1 MAITLT
7 KPVVGGS
14 DGTWGTT
21 LNSTLDTVANYLDG
35 DLEITPNLTSG
46 SWSISGTAVTATAS
60 QINLLASLT
69 ATATELNYTDGV
81 TSNIQTQLDAKAA
94 TTSPTFTTKIVTPK
108 VEFSNWT
115 ITETS
120 GVLYFATGGVNK
132 MKLDASGNL
141 TVVGDITA
149 FGTI

>member
-7 KPVVGGS
+7 KPTVGGS

-21 LNSTLDTVANYLDG
+21 LNSTLDAIANYLDG
-35 DLEITPNLTSG
+35 DSEITPDLTSG
-46 SWSISGTAVTATAS
+46 SWSISGTAVTASAA
-60 QINLLASLT
+60 QINLLTSLT

-81 TSNIQTQLDAKAA
+81 TSNIQTQLDGKAA
-94 TTSPTFTTKIVTPK
+94 VDSPTFTTKIVTPK

-141 TVVGDITA
+141 TVTGNVTGY
-149 FGTI
+149 GTV

>member
-35 DLEITPNLTSG
+35 DLEITPDLTSG
-46 SWSISGTAVTATAS
+46 SWSISGTAVTATAA
-60 QINLLASLT
+60 QINILTSLT
-69 ATATELNYTDGV
+69 ATAAELNYTDGV

-94 TTSPTFTTKIVTPK
+94 TVSPTFTTKIVTPK

-120 GVLYFATGGVNK
+120 GVLYFATGGVDK

>member
-7 KPVVGGS
+7 KPTVGGS

-21 LNSTLDTVANYLDG
+21 LNNTLDTIANYLDG
-35 DLEITPNLTSG
+35 DLAITPNLTSG
-46 SWSISGTAVTATAS
+46 SWKISGTTVTATAAD
-60 QINLLASLT
+60 INILTSLT
-69 ATATELNYTDGV
+69 ATATELNYSDGV

-94 TTSPTFTTKIVTPK
+94 VDSPTFTTKIITPK
-108 VEFSNWT
+108 VEFANWT
-115 ITETS
+115 VTETS

>member
-1 MAITLT
+1 MAISLT
-7 KPVVGGS
+7 KPTVGGS

-21 LNSTLDTVANYLDG
+21 LNNTLDTIANYLDG
-35 DLEITPNLTSG
+35 DLAITPNLTSG
-46 SWSISGTAVTATAS
+46 SWKISGTTVTATAAD
-60 QINLLASLT
+60 INILTSLT
-69 ATATELNYTDGV
+69 ATATELNYSDGV
-81 TSNIQTQLDAKAA
+81 TSNIQTQLDAKA
-94 TTSPTFTTKIVTPK
+94 TVDSPTFTTKIITPK
-108 VEFSNWT
+108 VEFANWT
-115 ITETS
+115 VTETS

>member
-7 KPVVGGS
+7 KPTVGGS

-21 LNSTLDTVANYLDG
+21 LNNTLDTIANYLDG
-35 DLEITPNLTSG
+35 DLAITPNLTSG
-46 SWSISGTAVTATAS
+46 SWKISGTTVTATAAD
-60 QINLLASLT
+60 INILTSLT
-69 ATATELNYTDGV
+69 ATATELNYSDGV
-81 TSNIQTQLDAKAA
+81 TSNIQTQLNAKAA
-94 TTSPTFTTKIVTPK
+94 VDSPTFTTKIITPK
-108 VEFSNWT
+108 VEFANWT
-115 ITETS
+115 VTETS

>member
-7 KPVVGGS
+7 KPTVGGS

-21 LNSTLDTVANYLDG
+21 LNNTLDTIANYLDG
-35 DLEITPNLTSG
+35 DSEITPNLTSG
-46 SWSISGTAVTATAS
+46 SWKISGTTVTATAAD
-60 QINLLASLT
+60 INILTSLT
-69 ATATELNYTDGV
+69 ATATELNYSDGV

-94 TTSPTFTTKIVTPK
+94 VDSPTFTTKIITPK
-108 VEFSNWT
+108 VEFANWT
-115 ITETS
+115 VTETS

>member
-35 DLEITPNLTSG
+35 DLEITPDLTSG
-46 SWSISGTAVTATAS
+46 SWSISGTAVTATAA
-60 QINLLASLT
+60 QINILTSLT
-69 ATATELNYTDGV
+69 ATAAELNYTDGV

-115 ITETS
+115 ITETG
-120 GVLYFATGGVNK
+120 GVLYFATGGVDK

>member
-35 DLEITPNLTSG
+35 DLEITPDLTSG
-46 SWSISGTAVTATAS
+46 SWSISGTAVTATAA
-60 QINLLASLT
+60 QINILTSLT
-69 ATATELNYTDGV
+69 ATAAELNYTDGV

-94 TTSPTFTTKIVTPK
+94 TASPTFTTKIGTPK

-115 ITETS
+115 ITETA
-120 GVLYFATGGVNK
+120 GVLYFATGGVDK

-149 FGTI
+149 F

>member
-7 KPVVGGS
+7 KPTVGGS

-21 LNSTLDTVANYLDG
+21 LNSTLDTIANYLDG
-35 DLEITPNLTSG
+35 DLAITPNLTSG
-46 SWSISGTAVTATAS
+46 SWKISGTAVTASAA
-60 QINLLASLT
+60 QINILSSLT
-69 ATATELNYTDGV
+69 ATAAELNSTYGV
-81 TSNIQTQLDAKAA
+81 TSNIQTQIDTKAPKE
-94 TTSPTFTTKIVTPK
+94 SPTFTTKIVTPK

-115 ITETS
+115 ITETG

-141 TVVGDITA
+141 TVAGDVTA
-149 FGTI
+149 FGTV

>member
-7 KPVVGGS
+7 KPTVGGS

-21 LNSTLDTVANYLDG
+21 LNSTLDSIANYLDG
-35 DLEITPNLTSG
+35 DSEITPDLTSG
-46 SWSISGTAVTATAS
+46 SWKISGTAVTASAA
-60 QINLLASLT
+60 QINLLTSLT

-81 TSNIQTQLDAKAA
+81 TSNIQTQIDTKAPKE
-94 TTSPTFTTKIVTPK
+94 SPTFTTKIVTPK

-115 ITETS
+115 ITETG

-141 TVVGDITA
+141 TVAGDVTA
-149 FGTI
+149 FGTV

>member
-7 KPVVGGS
+7 KPTVGGS

-21 LNSTLDTVANYLDG
+21 LNSTLDAIANYLDG
-35 DLEITPNLTSG
+35 DSEITPDLTSG
-46 SWSISGTAVTATAS
+46 SWKISGTTVTATAAD
-60 QINLLASLT
+60 INILTSLT
-69 ATATELNYTDGV
+69 ATATELNYSDGV

-94 TTSPTFTTKIVTPK
+94 ADSPTFTTKIITPK
-108 VEFSNWT
+108 VEFANWT
-115 ITETS
+115 VTETS

>member
-1 MAITLT
+1 MAISLT
-7 KPVVGGS
+7 KPTVGGS

-21 LNSTLDTVANYLDG
+21 LNNTLDTIANYLDG
-35 DLEITPNLTSG
+35 DLAITPNLTSG
-46 SWSISGTAVTATAS
+46 SWKISGTTVTATAAD
-60 QINLLASLT
+60 INILTSLT
-69 ATATELNYTDGV
+69 ATATELNYSDGV

-94 TTSPTFTTKIVTPK
+94 VDSPTFTTKIITPK

-115 ITETS
+115 VTETS

>member
-7 KPVVGGS
+7 KPTVGGS

-21 LNSTLDTVANYLDG
+21 LNSTLDAVANYLDG
-35 DLEITPNLTSG
+35 DSEITPDLTSG
-46 SWSISGTAVTATAS
+46 SWKISGTAVTASAA
-60 QINLLASLT
+60 QINILTSLT

-81 TSNIQTQLDAKAA
+81 TSNIQTQIDTKAPKE
-94 TTSPTFTTKIVTPK
+94 SPTFTTKIVTPK

-115 ITETS
+115 ITETG
-120 GVLYFATGGVNK
+120 GVLYFATSGANK

-141 TVVGDITA
+141 TVAGDITA
-149 FGTI
+149 FGTV

>member
-1 MAITLT
+1 MAISLT
-7 KPVVGGS
+7 KPTVGGS

-21 LNSTLDTVANYLDG
+21 LNNTLDTIANYLDG
-35 DLEITPNLTSG
+35 DLAITPNLTSG
-46 SWSISGTAVTATAS
+46 SWKISGTTVTATAAD
-60 QINLLASLT
+60 INILTSLT
-69 ATATELNYTDGV
+69 ATATELNYSDGV
-81 TSNIQTQLDAKAA
+81 TSNIQTQIDAKAA
-94 TTSPTFTTKIVTPK
+94 VDSPTFTTKIITPK
-108 VEFSNWT
+108 VEFANWT
-115 ITETS
+115 VTETS

>member
-35 DLEITPNLTSG
+35 DLEITPDLTSG
-46 SWSISGTAVTATAS
+46 SWSISGTAVTATAA
-60 QINLLASLT
+60 QINILASLT

-94 TTSPTFTTKIVTPK
+94 IASPTFTTKIVTPK

-115 ITETS
+115 ITETG
-120 GVLYFATGGVNK
+120 GVLYFATGGVDK

>member
-60 QINLLASLT
+60 QINLLTSLT

-94 TTSPTFTTKIVTPK
+94 TASPTFTTKIVTPK

>member
-60 QINLLASLT
+60 QINLLTSLT

>member
-7 KPVVGGS
+7 KPTVGGS

-21 LNSTLDTVANYLDG
+21 LNSTLDAIANYLDG
-35 DLEITPNLTSG
+35 DSEITPDLTSG
-46 SWSISGTAVTATAS
+46 SWSISGTAVTASAA
-60 QINLLASLT
+60 QINLLTSLT

-94 TTSPTFTTKIVTPK
+94 VDSPTFTTKIVTPK

-141 TVVGDITA
+141 TVTGNVTGY
-149 FGTI
+149 GTV

>member
-35 DLEITPNLTSG
+35 DLEITPDLTSG
-46 SWSISGTAVTATAS
+46 SWSISGTAVTATAA
-60 QINLLASLT
+60 QINILTSLT
-69 ATATELNYTDGV
+69 ATAAELNYTDGV

-94 TTSPTFTTKIVTPK
+94 TASPTFATKIVTPK

-115 ITETS
+115 ITETA
-120 GVLYFATGGVNK
+120 GVLYFATGGVDK

>member
-7 KPVVGGS
+7 KPTVGGS

-21 LNSTLDTVANYLDG
+21 LNSTLDTIANYLDG
-35 DLEITPNLTSG
+35 DSEITPDLTSG
-46 SWSISGTAVTATAS
+46 SWSISGTAVTASAA
-60 QINLLASLT
+60 QINLLTSLT

-94 TTSPTFTTKIVTPK
+94 IDSPTFTTKIVSPK
-108 VEFSNWT
+108 VEFANWT

-141 TVVGDITA
+141 TVTGNVTGY
-149 FGTI
+149 GTV

>member
-7 KPVVGGS
+7 KPTVGGS

-21 LNSTLDTVANYLDG
+21 INNTLDAVANYLDG
-35 DLEITPNLTSG
+35 DSEITPDLTSG
-46 SWSISGTAVTATAS
+46 SWKISGTAVTATAA
-60 QINLLASLT
+60 QINLLSSLT

-81 TSNIQTQLDAKAA
+81 TSSIQTQLDAKAA
-94 TTSPTFTTKIVTPK
+94 TASPTFTTKIVTPK

>member
-7 KPVVGGS
+7 KPTVGGS

-21 LNSTLDTVANYLDG
+21 LNSTLDSIANYLDG
-35 DLEITPNLTSG
+35 DSEITPDLTSG
-46 SWSISGTAVTATAS
+46 SWSISGTAVTASAA

-69 ATATELNYTDGV
+69 ATAAQLNYTDDV
-81 TSNIQTQLDAKAA
+81 TSNIQAQLDGKAA
-94 TTSPTFTTKIVTPK
+94 VDSPTFTTKIVTPK

-115 ITETS
+115 ITETG
-120 GVLYFATGGVNK
+120 GVLYFATGGSNK

-141 TVVGDITA
+141 TVAGDITA
-149 FGTI
+149 YGTI

>member
-35 DLEITPNLTSG
+35 DLEITPDLTSG
-46 SWSISGTAVTATAS
+46 SWSISGTAVTATAA
-60 QINLLASLT
+60 QINILASLT

-94 TTSPTFTTKIVTPK
+94 IASPTFTTKIVTPK

-115 ITETS
+115 ITETA
-120 GVLYFATGGVNK
+120 GVLYFATGGVDK

>member
-35 DLEITPNLTSG
+35 DLEITPDLTSG

-69 ATATELNYTDGV
+69 ATATELNHTDGV

-94 TTSPTFTTKIVTPK
+94 TASPTFTTKIVTPK

-120 GVLYFATGGVNK
+120 GVLYFATGGVDK

>member
-14 DGTWGTT
+14 DGTGGTT

-35 DLEITPNLTSG
+35 DLEITPDLTSG
-46 SWSISGTAVTATAS
+46 SWSISGTAVTATAA
-60 QINLLASLT
+60 QINILTSLT

-94 TTSPTFTTKIVTPK
+94 TASPTFTTKIVTPK

-115 ITETS
+115 ITETG
-120 GVLYFATGGVNK
+120 GVLYFATGGVDK

>member
-7 KPVVGGS
+7 KPIVGGS

-35 DLEITPNLTSG
+35 DLEITPDLTSG
-46 SWSISGTAVTATAS
+46 SWSISGTAVTATAA
-60 QINLLASLT
+60 QINILASLT

-94 TTSPTFTTKIVTPK
+94 IASPTFTTKIVTPK

-115 ITETS
+115 ITETG
-120 GVLYFATGGVNK
+120 GVLYFATGGVDK

>member
-7 KPVVGGS
+7 KPTVGGS

-21 LNSTLDTVANYLDG
+21 LNSTLDAIANYLDG
-35 DLEITPNLTSG
+35 DSEITPDLTSG
-46 SWSISGTAVTATAS
+46 SWSISGTAVTATAAE
-60 QINLLASLT
+60 INLLSSLT

-94 TTSPTFTTKIVTPK
+94 TASPTFTTKIVTPK

-120 GVLYFATGGVNK
+120 GVLYFATGGVDK

>member
-7 KPVVGGS
+7 KPTVGGS

-21 LNSTLDTVANYLDG
+21 LNSTLDTIANYLDG
-35 DLEITPNLTSG
+35 DLAITPNLTEG
-46 SWSISGTAVTATAS
+46 SWEISGTAVTASAAE
-60 QINLLASLT
+60 INILASIT

-81 TSNIQTQLDAKAA
+81 TSNIQTQLDSKSAIN
-94 TTSPTFTTKIVTPK
+94 SPTFTTKIITPK

-115 ITETS
+115 ITETG
-120 GVLYFATGGVNK
+120 GVLYFATGGTNK